1 MKVLGYVNMFN
12 RGVNQV
18 MTILKDNG
26 NSEAIFNLNLI
37 TAFEVVVETSS
48 DKNFLLR
55 FNSDKREEVE
65 LEKGLSQ
72 VLKGSKSEIKK
83 D

>member
-1 MKVLGYVNMFN
+1 MKNLGNHRIKCFRKYYLC
-12 RGVNQV
+12 VNQV

-72 VLKGSKSEIKK
+72 TLILS
-83 D
+83 

>member
-1 MKVLGYVNMFN
+1 
-12 RGVNQV
+12 

-72 VLKGSKSEIKK
+72 TLILS
-83 D
+83 